1 MENFYLNESNVFKLP
16 KEIDFS
22 IEMIQVSIIEQT
34 KGVDKISDLLSQN
47 IDVDKGILYDDK
59 LTINFIYK
67 TFLSLDNNSISIT
80 NITKCS
86 IILYYLQLILFNEYV
101 KNVHKNLLTLS
112 EYQNRYDDFLNEFLN
127 LNVDV
132 DENDFIDAELKICND
147 VLIELDKQIYSSITT
162 NQILEKNI
170 PCDFKVSLIY
180 SLNKRIKF
188 LNDKYSISNIEF
200 SESLEYDN
208 NIFRNENAY
217 KLFLEFTNNITN
229 PYIDYSFIF
238 QQMKLDILIY
248 DMRHNKFIGWLIE
261 KEFIKGKVI
270 DEFNINGGLRTLKK
284 STNTYRL
291 NTYINLKER
300 YII

>member
-1 MENFYLNESNVFKLP
+1 MENFYLNKSNVFNLP

-67 TFLSLDNNSISIT
+67 SFLSLDNNSISIS

-86 IILYYLQLILFNEYV
+86 IILFYLQLILFNEYV

-112 EYQNRYDDFLNEFLN
+112 EYQIRYDNFLNEFLN

-170 PCDFKVSLIY
+170 PCDFKVKLIY

-188 LNDKYSISNIEF
+188 LNDKYNFEPSFNSDIFTSKNSEDLYKFLKTNYNNSKDNRFYYIYYFLLKHKHINISLQKFTQFVFNVDKKNLRG
-200 SESLEYDN
+200 SNSLNYND
-208 NIFRNENAY
+208 
-217 KLFLEFTNNITN
+217 
-229 PYIDYSFIF
+229 
-238 QQMKLDILIY
+238 QMQL
-248 DMRHNKFIGWLIE
+248 
-261 KEFIKGKVI
+261 
-270 DEFNINGGLRTLKK
+270 
-284 STNTYRL
+284 
-291 NTYINLKER
+291 LKELETE
-300 YII
+300 YCLNK